1 MNALTG
7 AKRLFAFLGQYLV
20 SAIRNTTNRRI
31 MLGVGFFLV
40 TTLILFT
47 NYNSGEL
54 NFIEGQISPL
64 DITSPR
70 GVVLVDEVRT
80 AELKRQAAA
89 SVQKVYQEDPK
100 AKSNTLQAVN
110 LIHAQIQGLQLQPEL
125 DEPAKLTKANE
136 IIQAQFYQDI
146 PVNEVLKE
154 QTLRTVLQADETIYA
169 TLNSESERLVEI
181 LMARPIKEEDLEEIR
196 DQTGIEANRSSLK
209 STYRDWVTVIL
220 QNTIRPSLVLNQE
233 ATDQL
238 VTEAQNKVL
247 PVERTIKQ
255 GQVIVRKGD
264 PVTPESLEIL
274 RQLGLLQTK
283 SAWVTLAGFALLV
296 LVVMAVCIISLRQ
309 YYPQILAS
317 ERLVVLLCLLFIITL
332 LAARGVAAI
341 NFSDRPE
348 ASSTICYLIPM
359 AAGSML
365 ISILFN
371 SRLGVLATIIMSIFV
386 GIIAGQHDVSFMIVA
401 MVGGLVGVYGASK
414 VDQGW
419 DLARG
424 GLLIGGA
431 NVVVILAAGLLA
443 YDSTWLKI
451 LWGTFFGLLNG
462 LLSGVLAIGILPY
475 LETLFGITSSIRL
488 LELANPNHSLLKRLL
503 LEAPGTYHHSVLVG
517 NLAEAAA
524 EAVGGHP
531 LLVRVG
537 AYYHDIGKLKRPYF
551 FSENQ
556 FSLDNPHDKIAPSL
570 SALIITSHT
579 KDGVELGRQHRLPD
593 LVLDIINQHHGTGL
607 VSYFYQKALEKDQ
620 YDSVQELTYRYE
632 GPKPQSKEAALVLL
646 ADTVEAAVRSLQ
658 KPTPGRIEGM
668 VRRLIKERLNDGQL
682 EECDLTFKDVNLITE
697 SFLRILNGMHH
708 TRIEYPDVKELERR
722 RSKVVPAGSESTKLS
737 LPAPRSGV
745 DSAGN
750 GEPSPEG
757 E

>member
-54 NFIEGQISPL
+54 NLIEGQISPL

-209 STYRDWVTVIL
+209 STYRDWVTVVL

-658 KPTPGRIEGM
+658 KPTPGRIEGL

-722 RSKVVPAGSESTKLS
+722 RSKVVPAGFESTKLS

>member
-1 MNALTG
+1 MKALTG
-7 AKRLFAFLGQYLV
+7 AKRLPAVLGQYLV

-47 NYNSGEL
+47 NFHPEEL
-54 NFIEGQISPL
+54 DLKEGQISPL

-70 GVVLVDEVRT
+70 GVVLVDEART

-89 SVQKVYQEDPK
+89 AVQKVYQEDPQAK
-100 AKSNTLQAVN
+100 ADTLQAVHF
-110 LIHAQIQGLQLQPEL
+110 IHGQIQALQQQPEL
-125 DEPAKLTKANE
+125 DEKARLVKAQE
-136 IIQAQFYQDI
+136 IIETQSYQNI
-146 PVNEVLKE
+146 PAGEALKE
-154 QTLRTVLQADETIYA
+154 QTLLTVLRADDTTYT
-169 TLNSESERLVEI
+169 TLNRESERLVEI
-181 LMARPIKEEDLEEIR
+181 LMARPVKEEDLEEIR
-196 DQTGIEANRSSLK
+196 EQAGIEASRLVLNN
-209 STYRDWVTVIL
+209 TYRGWVTVVL

-238 VTEAQNKVL
+238 VAEAQNKVL

-264 PVTPESLEIL
+264 PITPEVLEIL

-283 SAWVTLAGFALLV
+283 SAGITFGGLALLV
-296 LVVMAVCIISLRQ
+296 LAVMVVCIVFLRQ
-309 YYPQILAS
+309 YFPAVIAS
-317 ERLVVLLCLLFIITL
+317 ERLLVLLCLLVIITL

-341 NFSDRPE
+341 NFSERPE
-348 ASSTICYLIPM
+348 ASSTIGYLIPM

-386 GIIAGQHDVSFMIVA
+386 GIIAGQQDISFMIVA
-401 MVGGLVGVYGASK
+401 MVGGLVGVYSVSK

-419 DLARG
+419 DLAKG

-431 NVVVILAAGLLA
+431 NVLVIVATGLLA
-443 YDSTWLKI
+443 YDSTLLLI
-451 LWGTFFGLLNG
+451 LWGTFYGLLNG

-488 LELANPNHSLLKRLL
+488 LELANPNHPLLKRLL
-503 LEAPGTYHHSVLVG
+503 LEAPGTYHHSILVG

-556 FSLDNPHDKIAPSL
+556 FSPDNPHDKIAPSL

-579 KDGVELGRQHRLPD
+579 KDGVELGRQYRLPEM
-593 LVLDIINQHHGTGL
+593 VLDIINQHHGTGL
-607 VSYFYQKALEKDQ
+607 VTYFYQKALEQDQ

-632 GPKPQSKEAALVLL
+632 GPKPQTKDAALVLL

-658 KPTPGRIEGM
+658 KPTPGRIEGL

-722 RSKVVPAGSESTKLS
+722 RSKGVAAGTESAKLG
-737 LPAPRSGV
+737 LPAPRPGV
-745 DSAGN
+745 DPAGN
-750 GEPSPEG
+750 GEPGPEG
-757 E
+757 A